1 MNTNSHKTHKQLL
14 VGADV
19 GGTKVSV
26 LVVDGF
32 NNVLG
37 QANQPTSLDSP
48 EDTLAGIVSTIMSA
62 MQNAEASLSDVV
74 RLGVGIPGHV
84 IHETGVVR
92 QAVNLGW
99 EEVRVGEWL
108 STRLGVRCMLDNDVK
123 LAALGVQRYLRQLGD
138 KSADNLAYISVGT
151 GIAAGLILDGRLFR
165 GAHAMAGEI
174 GHMIIEPGGALC
186 ACGARGCLETLASGP
201 AIARMGEEAALATR
215 GAGLGGYGPVSA
227 EDVYRAAREG
237 DEAALAITRRV
248 GSYLALAAQQLIVA
262 YDMEC
267 IVFGGGVSRDGDA
280 FLRPILEALARL
292 REGSALTGEMLALG
306 DISVLPPDYEA
317 GAWGAV
323 ILAGGGHN
331 VSAPGVDGREGGDRL
346 RASTER

>member
-1 MNTNSHKTHKQLL
+1 MSTYSHNSHKPLL

-26 LVVDGF
+26 LVVDGH

-37 QANQPTSLDSP
+37 QATRPTPLDSP
-48 EDTLAGIVSTIMSA
+48 EGTLEGIVSAIESA
-62 MQNAEASLSDVV
+62 LREAGASLSDVS

-84 IHETGVVR
+84 NHETGVVR

-99 EEVRVGEWL
+99 DEVHVGEWL
-108 STRLGVRCMLDNDVK
+108 SERLGVGCVLDNDVR
-123 LAALGVQRYLRQLGD
+123 LAALGVQRYLRQQGN
-138 KSADNLAYISVGT
+138 KSADNLAYIGVGT
-151 GIAAGLILDGRLFR
+151 GIAAGLILDGRLYR

-201 AIARMGEEAALATR
+201 AIARMGEEAGLATK
-215 GAGLGGYGPVSA
+215 GAGLTGYGPPSA
-227 EDVYRAAREG
+227 EDVYRAARQG
-237 DEAALAITRRV
+237 DEGALAITRRV

-267 IVFGGGVSRDGDA
+267 IVFGGGVSREGDT

-292 REGSALTGEMLALG
+292 REASALTGEMLG
-306 DISVLPPDYEA
+306 PDDISVLPPDYEA

-323 ILAGGGHN
+323 ILAGGAHTAP
-331 VSAPGVDGREGGDRL
+331 APGVDGREGGDRQS
-346 RASTER
+346 ASAER

>member
-1 MNTNSHKTHKQLL
+1 MSMSEHYTHKPLII
-14 VGADV
+14 GADV

-26 LVVDGF
+26 LVVDSL

-37 QANQPTSLDSP
+37 QATQPTPLDSP
-48 EDTLAGIVSTIMSA
+48 EGTLAGIVSTIESTMR
-62 MQNAEASLSDVV
+62 NAGASFSDIE

-84 IHETGVVR
+84 NHETGVVR

-99 EEVRVGEWL
+99 DEVPVGEWL
-108 STRLGVRCMLDNDVK
+108 SAQLGVRCVLENDVR
-123 LAALGVQRYLRQLGD
+123 LAALGVQRYLRQLGN
-138 KSADNLAYISVGT
+138 KSADNLAYIGVGT
-151 GIAAGLILDGRLFR
+151 GIAAGLVLDGRLYR

-201 AIARMGEEAALATR
+201 AIARMGEEAGLATR
-215 GAGLGGYGPVSA
+215 GAGLGGYEPPSA
-227 EDVYRAAREG
+227 EDVYRAARQG
-237 DEAALAITRRV
+237 DEAALTITRRV

-267 IVFGGGVSRDGDA
+267 IVFGGGVSREGDA

-292 REGSALTGEMLALG
+292 RESSALTGEMLG
-306 DISVLPPDYEA
+306 PDDVSVLPPDYEA

-323 ILAGGGHN
+323 ILAGGAHN
-331 VSAPGVDGREGGDRL
+331 VPAPGVDGREGGDRQ
-346 RASTER
+346 RASAER